1 MKKVKAYGEIL
12 ELPEY
17 RLHWLSKVVYSTPFE
32 AFIAFVILINAV
44 SLGLL
49 TMPGVEG
56 STRAAFEKLDSFALY
71 IYTAELVI
79 RMISYGKKPWEFF
92 RRGWNI
98 FDFAIIA
105 LSPIFAGQIVVLR
118 LLRLLRLIRIFRF
131 LPEVR
136 VLTLSIMRSIPP
148 LLSMGVLI
156 FLALFIYGMAG
167 VYIFGEELPV
177 HWGDISIALT
187 TLFILLTLENF
198 PVYLEEAVL
207 VSPWALPFYLSY
219 IFIIVFTVLNV
230 LIGIV
235 LNAMDEARSENKK
248 RIEKIKQLDEII
260 HEVDDMTSDGKITDA
275 EIRAQR
281 EFVDAQERARTHA
294 SHLALLLVLLR
305 NLFALLVQ
313 AYQY

>member
-1 MKKVKAYGEIL
+1 MKKVKAYGEYV
-12 ELPEY
+12 ELPDY
-17 RLHWLSKVVYSTPFE
+17 RIHWLSKLVYSSPFE
-32 AFIAFVILINAV
+32 LAIAFVILVNAV

-49 TMPGVEG
+49 TMPGISDG
-56 STRAAFEKLDSFALY
+56 ARSAFETLDRFALY
-71 IYTAELVI
+71 VYTFELVL

-105 LSPIFAGQIVVLR
+105 LSPVFAGQIVILR

-136 VLTLSIMRSIPP
+136 VLTLSIVRSVPP

-167 VYIFGEELPV
+167 VYIFGQELPN
-177 HWGDISIALT
+177 HWGNISIALT

-219 IFIIVFTVLNV
+219 TFIIVFTVLNV

-235 LNAMDEARSENKK
+235 LNAMDEARAENRK
-248 RIEKIKQLDEII
+248 REEKLKELAGIVD
-260 HEVDDMTSDGKITDA
+260 EVDDIMADGQVTQE
-275 EIRAQR
+275 EINHLRERLQSMERMAAQKP
-281 EFVDAQERARTHA
+281 
-294 SHLALLLVLLR
+294 VL
-305 NLFALLVQ
+305 
-313 AYQY
+313 

>member
-1 MKKVKAYGEIL
+1 
-12 ELPEY
+12 
-17 RLHWLSKVVYSTPFE
+17 
-32 AFIAFVILINAV
+32 
-44 SLGLL
+44 
-49 TMPGVEG
+49 MPGVEG

-275 EIRAQR
+275 EIQHLR
-281 EFVDAQERARTHA
+281 EKLKMLERVAA
-294 SHLALLLVLLR
+294 EK
-305 NLFALLVQ
+305 Q
-313 AYQY
+313 QQ

>member
-136 VLTLSIMRSIPP
+136 VLTLSIIRSIPP

-275 EIRAQR
+275 EIRHLR
-281 EFVDAQERARTHA
+281 EKLKMLERVAA
-294 SHLALLLVLLR
+294 EK
-305 NLFALLVQ
+305 Q
-313 AYQY
+313 QQ

>member
-12 ELPEY
+12 ELPDY
-17 RLHWLSKVVYSTPFE
+17 RVHWLSKLVYSSPFE
-32 AFIAFVILINAV
+32 LVIAFVILVNAV

-49 TMPGVEG
+49 TMPGIDG
-56 STRAAFEKLDSFALY
+56 STRSAFETLDSFALY
-71 IYTAELVI
+71 IYSAELVL
-79 RMISYGKKPWEFF
+79 RMVSYGKKPWEFF
-92 RRGWNI
+92 RRSWNV

-105 LSPIFAGQIVVLR
+105 LSPVFAGQIVILR
-118 LLRLLRLIRIFRF
+118 LLRLLRLVRIFRF

-136 VLTLSIMRSIPP
+136 VLTLSIIRSVPP

-156 FLALFIYGMAG
+156 FLALYIYGMAG

-177 HWGDISIALT
+177 HWGNISIALT

-219 IFIIVFTVLNV
+219 IFIVVFTVLNV

-248 RIEKIKQLDEII
+248 RIEKIKQLDEIV
-260 HEVDDMTSDGKITDA
+260 HEVDDMTADGKVTEEEIQHLREKLKMLERVAA
-275 EIRAQR
+275 EKQ
-281 EFVDAQERARTHA
+281 Q
-294 SHLALLLVLLR
+294 
-305 NLFALLVQ
+305 Q
-313 AYQY
+313 

>member
-12 ELPEY
+12 ELPDY

-32 AFIAFVILINAV
+32 AFIAFVILVNAV

-49 TMPGVEG
+49 TMPGIEG

-92 RRGWNI
+92 RRSWNV

-105 LSPIFAGQIVVLR
+105 LSPVFAGQIVVLR
-118 LLRLLRLIRIFRF
+118 LLRLLRLVRIFRF

-136 VLTLSIMRSIPP
+136 VLTLSIIRSIPP

-260 HEVDDMTSDGKITDA
+260 HEVDDMTADGKITEA
-275 EIRAQR
+275 EIQHLR
-281 EFVDAQERARTHA
+281 EKLKMLERVAA
-294 SHLALLLVLLR
+294 EK
-305 NLFALLVQ
+305 Q
-313 AYQY
+313 QQ